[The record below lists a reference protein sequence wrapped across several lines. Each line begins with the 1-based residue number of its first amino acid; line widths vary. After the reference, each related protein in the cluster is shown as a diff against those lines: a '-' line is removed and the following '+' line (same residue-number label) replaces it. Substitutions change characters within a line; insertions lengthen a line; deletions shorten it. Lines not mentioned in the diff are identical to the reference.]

1 MEFDDL
7 VTELAPPPTR
17 VAREHEM
24 DEGFARIDQRRVER
38 RQGTRMGGIKTV
50 QEAER
55 DRINECIDAVCDRF
69 GGAVRPVYGSDD
81 RKLATHI
88 GSATLLK
95 VGGTPLIV
103 TAAHV
108 IDESEHGALY
118 VAGETHLVPI
128 EASFEITGRP
138 PGGRKEDRYDFAVAK
153 LSPATCSELGD
164 VGYVADGD
172 LLLHGAPTS
181 GYLYVVLGYP
191 NSKNKKIDHANKVVR
206 SELWKCGGLA
216 GPAEALQAKLNV
228 SSQDHLFIGFDRKRS
243 RAADGSVVNSIS
255 PRGISGGA
263 VFDAGN
269 LADPDNLR
277 PDAHM
282 RRRLAA
288 IVIEYHPKH
297 SRIVATRIRVV
308 LDAIT
313 ERLSIHVERTRF

>member
-1 MEFDDL
+1 
-7 VTELAPPPTR
+7 
-17 VAREHEM
+17 
-24 DEGFARIDQRRVER
+24 
-38 RQGTRMGGIKTV
+38 MGSIKTV

-55 DRINECIDAVCDRF
+55 DRIGESIDAVSDQF

-108 IDESEHGALY
+108 VDENEHTALY
-118 VAGETHLVPI
+118 VAGEKHLVPI

-138 PGGRKEDRYDFAVAK
+138 PGDRKEDRYDFAVAK
-153 LSPATCSELGD
+153 LSSAMCSELGD
-164 VGYVADGD
+164 VGYVADCD
-172 LLLHGAPTS
+172 LLLHDAPTS

-191 NSKNKKIDHANKVVR
+191 NSKNKKIDHASKVAR
-206 SELWKCGGLA
+206 SELWKYAGLA
-216 GPAEALQAKLNV
+216 GPVQDLQTKLKV
-228 SSQDHLFIGFDRKRS
+228 SGKDHLFIGFDRKHS
-243 RAADGSVVNSIS
+243 RAEDGTVVNSIS

-277 PDAHM
+277 PGVHM

-288 IVIEYHPKH
+288 IVIEYHPEH
-297 SRIVATRIRVV
+297 NRIVATRVRVI
-308 LDAIT
+308 LGAIA
-313 ERLSIHVERTRF
+313 ERLSIRVERPRF